1 MWLCDLQPGD
11 PNNPLE
17 LPASRSPDRYISAK
31 WLGPAAMNLRC
42 FWKTGLWRQVT
53 QWPSS
58 PGKHPVDHHW
68 SRHHRWLMI
77 RHCNNIANR
86 GKMWKNP
93 SGWYE
98 HEHIFCATNYFGS
111 VDSAY
116 GSQSGDPNVLPSS
129 FSTWIDILLQVGISK
144 CSNIS
149 QWQQHHWVRVQT
161 PKDRIWIVTFYS
173 FQVNC
178 QRYG

>member
-1 MWLCDLQPGD
+1 MIHLWHPMAFYGILWRSKVLVIPRTIRWSRCDYVTCSQVTQIIPWSFQLRGR
-11 PNNPLE
+11 LTVT
-17 LPASRSPDRYISAK
+17 SRRNDLAQ
-31 WLGPAAMNLRC
+31 NLRC

-77 RHCNNIANR
+77 RHCNNTANR
-86 GKMWKNP
+86 GKMWENN
-93 SGWYE
+93 SGWYK

-116 GSQSGDPNVLPSS
+116 WSQINGWSDGWQCAPIIIQYLDRYLTPSRH
-129 FSTWIDILLQVGISK
+129 L
-144 CSNIS
+144 
-149 QWQQHHWVRVQT
+149 
-161 PKDRIWIVTFYS
+161 
-173 FQVNC
+173 
-178 QRYG
+178 